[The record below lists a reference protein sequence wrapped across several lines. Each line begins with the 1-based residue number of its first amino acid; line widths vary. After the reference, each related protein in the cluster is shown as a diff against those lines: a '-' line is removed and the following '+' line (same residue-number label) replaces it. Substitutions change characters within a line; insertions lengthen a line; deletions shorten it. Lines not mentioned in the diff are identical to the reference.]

1 MRGCGAPGEGPVEGR
16 GGEVGGWGSRW
27 VGESVGGE
35 GTVQGEWLGRE
46 HVRVGLSVWEGTG
59 QTGV

>member
-1 MRGCGAPGEGPVEGR
+1 MG
-16 GGEVGGWGSRW
+16 